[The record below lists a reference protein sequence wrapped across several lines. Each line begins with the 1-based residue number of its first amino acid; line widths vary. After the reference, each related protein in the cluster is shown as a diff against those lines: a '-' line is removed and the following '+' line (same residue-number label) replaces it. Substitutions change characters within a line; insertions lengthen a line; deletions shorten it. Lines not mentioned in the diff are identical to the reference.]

1 MVGIGIAPEGI
12 ETNYVLY
19 ELMLEMGWRN
29 TSVETQSWLKEY
41 TTRRYG
47 AENTQVDI
55 AWEVSTSLWK
65 LVLHLMVILFRD
77 S

>member
-19 ELMLEMGWRN
+19 DLMLEMGWREEQ
-29 TSVETQSWLKEY
+29 VETQSWLEEY

-47 AENTQVDI
+47 ADNSVVNT
-55 AWEVSTSLWK
+55 AWEVGSTG
-65 LVLHLMVILFRD
+65 
-77 S
+77 

>member
-19 ELMLEMGWRN
+19 DLMLEMGWRDKI
-29 TSVETQSWLKEY
+29 VETQSWLKEY

-47 AENTQVDI
+47 GENNEVNI
-55 AWEVSTSLWK
+55 AWEVRSSGVTTLLK
-65 LVLHLMVILFRD
+65 AVLL
-77 S
+77 